1 MLHTYVT
8 QIAIIIMAGL
18 GLTAQASAEDT
29 PLSLNVTV
37 LDNTGL
43 PLSGFAVSLT
53 PHVAT
58 ATTTAIPEAVMDQ
71 VNRQF
76 SPHFLIVSKGTKVR
90 FPNSDSIKH
99 QVYSF
104 SAAKRFALLLDKDS
118 EAEPLTF
125 DIPGIVELGCN
136 VHDWML
142 GYIYVVDTPYFS
154 ASDDNGDS
162 EFTVPPGQYTL
173 SVYHPRMQETQ
184 EILTRELS
192 LTTNQTV
199 RLALTRALLPD
210 FSQYNFDDEFGQ
222 YE

>member
-1 MLHTYVT
+1 MLRTYVT
-8 QIAIIIMAGL
+8 QIVIIIMVGL
-18 GLTAQASAEDT
+18 DLTAQASAEDT
-29 PLSLNVTV
+29 LLSLNVTV
-37 LDNTGL
+37 LDNTGE

-58 ATTTAIPEAVMDQ
+58 APSTEIPEAVMDQ

-104 SAAKRFALLLDKDS
+104 SAAKRFALLLDQDS

-125 DIPGIVELGCN
+125 DTPGIVEMGCN

-154 ASDDNGDS
+154 ASDKKGQS
-162 EFTVPPGQYTL
+162 QFTVPAGDYTL
-173 SVYHPRMQETQ
+173 SVYHPRMQETM
-184 EILTRELS
+184 EILSQELT
-192 LTTNQTV
+192 LTSDDTV
-199 RLALTRALLPD
+199 QLQLSRALLPD
-210 FSQYNFDDEFGQ
+210 FSQYNNDDEFGQ